1 MHVRAWIPQHER
13 KKAVDVATVV
23 DVVVKESTSR
33 KMTSVSEIFVRRPV
47 MTTLIMIGILV
58 FGIVAYRMLPVSDL
72 PNVDFPTIQVTAQL
86 PGAAPD
92 TMASAVATP
101 LEKQFSTI
109 PALDSMTSV
118 SGIGQTQI
126 TLQFTLER
134 NIDAAAL
141 DVQSSISA
149 ALKQLPPTMTTPP
162 TFRKVNP
169 ADAPIFF
176 LGMSSKTLPLS
187 KVDEYGE
194 SLLAQRLSM
203 IDGVAL
209 VNVYG
214 SAKYAVRIDLDPGA
228 MASRGLGIDQV
239 QAAVSAGNVDLPTG
253 VLYGSDRTYNVIVN
267 GQYDNAKPFGDLI
280 VSYQNGAP
288 VRLKDIGHVYDG
300 VQTDK
305 LAAWVNGQRGVLL
318 AIQKQPGVNTIAV
331 VQRIRAVLPG
341 FEKQLPAGVD
351 LKIFY
356 DRTES
361 IRASVDDVEFSLLL
375 ALGLVILVIFIFL
388 RNLSATIIPALAL
401 PMSIVGT
408 FAVMYP
414 FGYSLDNLS
423 LMALTL
429 CVGFVVDDAIVMLEN
444 ISRHMDMGKTPL
456 QATLDGAQEIGF
468 TIVSM
473 TLSLAAVFI
482 PLLFMGGIIGRL
494 LHEFAVTI
502 VSAVLVSGFVSL
514 SLTPMLCSRMLK
526 SHKGEKHGRMYQFFE
541 DVFDG
546 MQGFYKRTL
555 HASLDH
561 RRWVLAGFG
570 LILIVT
576 VALFVL
582 VPKGFLPSDD
592 TGQLFVFTEADQ
604 DVGFAEMARKQHE
617 AAAIIQQ
624 DKNIQGVMSFIGVS
638 GSSATINL
646 GRMIITLKP
655 RSERAVPD
663 DVIQELRPKLTG
675 IPGFKVYLQN
685 IPIIRIGGQL
695 TKTQYQYTLQDI
707 DTKELFAFVPKLVAS
722 ISKLQGFQ
730 DVTSDLLIAT
740 PEMDVKIDRDAASA
754 VGVTA
759 AQIEG
764 ALYTA
769 FGPQQVSTIYTSIDQ
784 YWVLMQVDPA
794 KQDDTGVLGQ
804 IYIHS
809 SGGQLVPLSAVAHF
823 DKSVG
828 PATISHFGQ
837 VPSVTLSFNLAPGVS
852 LSQAVER
859 IDAAVAKMNM
869 PETIT
874 GSFQGTA
881 QAFQSS
887 IAGMGILL
895 MLAIFVIY
903 LVLGILY
910 ESFIHPV
917 TILLG
922 LPTAA
927 FGALLTLM
935 IFHIDLNLYS
945 AVGLI
950 MLIGIVKKN
959 AIMMIDFAVGAE
971 RGGKSAE
978 EAIFEACLVRFRP
991 IMMTSFAALFG
1002 TLPIAIG
1009 FGAGGDSRRPLGL
1022 AVVGGLLTSQILTL
1036 YLTPAIYV
1044 YFDHFQE
1051 WLRHRRKRRATGRH
1065 NVAAAD

>member
-1 MHVRAWIPQHER
+1 MSI
-13 KKAVDVATVV
+13 
-23 DVVVKESTSR
+23 
-33 KMTSVSEIFVRRPV
+33 SEIFVLRPI
-47 MTTLIMIGILV
+47 MTTLVMIGILV
-58 FGIVAYRMLPVSDL
+58 FGIGAYRQLPVSDL
-72 PNVDFPTIQVTAQL
+72 PNVDFPTIQVSANL
-86 PGAAPD
+86 PGASPE

-101 LEKQFSTI
+101 LEKQFSSI
-109 PALDSMTSV
+109 PSLDSMTST

-126 TLQFTLER
+126 TLQFSLER

-141 DVQSSISA
+141 DVQSAISA

-169 ADAPIFF
+169 ADAPVYFI
-176 LGMSSKTLPLS
+176 GMSSKTLPLS

-228 MASRGLGIDQV
+228 MAARGLGIDQV
-239 QAAVSAGNVDLPTG
+239 AAAVASGNVNLPTG
-253 VLYGSDRTYNVIVN
+253 TLYGSDRTYNVMVN
-267 GQYDNAKPFGDLI
+267 GQFDTAKPFANLI
-280 VSYQNGAP
+280 VNYQNGAP
-288 VRLKDIGHVYDG
+288 VRLGDIGRIYDG
-300 VQTDK
+300 IQNDK
-305 LAAWVNGQRGVLL
+305 LAAWVNGTRGVLL

-331 VQRIRAVLPG
+331 VQRIKDVLPG
-341 FEKQLPAGVD
+341 FEKQLPGGID
-351 LKIFY
+351 LKVFY

-361 IRASVDDVEFSLLL
+361 IRASVDDVQFSLML
-375 ALGLVILVIFIFL
+375 ALFLVVLVIFIFL
-388 RNLSATIIPALAL
+388 RNLSATIIPSLAL

-408 FAVMYP
+408 FAIMYP

-444 ISRHMDMGKTPL
+444 IARHMEMGKDART
-456 QATLDGAQEIGF
+456 ATFDGAREIGF
-468 TIVSM
+468 TILSM

-482 PLLFMGGIIGRL
+482 PILFMGGIIGRL
-494 LHEFAVTI
+494 LHEFAVVI

-526 SHKGEKHGRMYQFFE
+526 AHGAGTNAAHGRLYQLFE

-546 MQGFYKRTL
+546 MQNLYKRTL
-555 HASLDH
+555 RVCLTH
-561 RRWVLAGFG
+561 RR
-570 LILIVT
+570 IVMIVFFAVFAAT
-576 VALFVL
+576 IYLMAV

-604 DVGFAEMARKQHE
+604 DVGFDEMARKHNE
-617 AAAIIQQ
+617 AARIIR
-624 DKNIQGVMSFIGVS
+624 DDPNVAGVMAFMGVS
-638 GSSATINL
+638 GSSATLNL
-646 GRMIITLKP
+646 GRMIVTLKP
-655 RSERAVPD
+655 RSERGSPD
-663 DVIQELRPKLTG
+663 EVIQELRPKLTG

-685 IPIIRIGGQL
+685 IPIIRLPGPL

-707 DTKELFAFVPKLVAS
+707 DTKELFEFVPKLVEA
-722 ISKLQGFQ
+722 IGKLPGFQ

-740 PEMDVKIDRDAASA
+740 PQVDVKIDRDAAAS

-759 AQIEG
+759 SQIEG

-784 YWVLMQVDPA
+784 YWVQMQVDPA
-794 KQDDTGVLGQ
+794 RQGDPNILGQ
-804 IYIHS
+804 LYIRGS
-809 SGGQLVPLSAVAHF
+809 SGNLVPLSAVARF
-823 DKSVG
+823 DRSVG
-828 PATISHFGQ
+828 AATISHLGQ

-859 IDAAVAKMNM
+859 IDAAVARLKV

-874 GSFQGTA
+874 GTYQGAA
-881 QAFQSS
+881 QVFQSS
-887 IAGMGILL
+887 VAGIGMLL
-895 MLAIFVIY
+895 VLAIFVIY

-910 ESFIHPV
+910 ESFIHPL
-917 TILLG
+917 TILSG

-927 FGALLTLM
+927 FGALLTLLL
-935 IFHIDLNLYS
+935 FRIDLNLYS

-959 AIMMIDFAVGAE
+959 AIMMIDFALEKE
-971 RGGKSAE
+971 RGGEKPE
-978 EAIFEACLVRFRP
+978 EAIFDACIVRFRP
-991 IMMTSFAALFG
+991 IMMTTFAALFG
-1002 TLPIAIG
+1002 TLPIALG
-1009 FGAGGDSRRPLGL
+1009 VGAGAESRRPLGL
-1022 AVVGGLLTSQILTL
+1022 AVVGGLLTSQVLTL
-1036 YLTPAIYV
+1036 YLTPVVYV
-1044 YFDHFQE
+1044 YFDRLQR
-1051 WLRHRRKRRATGRH
+1051 WLQGRGKKKADARQATALRDRP
-1065 NVAAAD
+1065 A

>member
-1 MHVRAWIPQHER
+1 
-13 KKAVDVATVV
+13 
-23 DVVVKESTSR
+23 
-33 KMTSVSEIFVRRPV
+33 VSISELFVRRPV
-47 MTTLIMIGILV
+47 MTILVMLGILV
-58 FGIVAYRMLPVSDL
+58 FGIVSYRQLPVSDL

-86 PGAAPD
+86 PGASPE

-101 LEKQFSTI
+101 LEKQFSSI

-118 SGIGQTQI
+118 SGNGQSQI
-126 TLQFTLER
+126 TLQFTLDR
-134 NIDAAAL
+134 SIDAAAL
-141 DVQSSISA
+141 DVQSAISA
-149 ALKQLPPTMTTPP
+149 ALKQLPPTLTTPP

-176 LGMSSKTLPLS
+176 IGMSSRSLPLS
-187 KVDEYGE
+187 TVDKYAE
-194 SLLAQRLSM
+194 SLLAQQLSM

-239 QAAVSAGNVDLPTG
+239 QAAVSNGNVDLPSGT
-253 VLYGSDRTYNVIVN
+253 LYGSKRTYNVMVN
-267 GQYDNAKPFGDLI
+267 GQYENAKSFADLI

-288 VRLKDIGHVYDG
+288 VRLKDIGRVYDG
-300 VQTDK
+300 VQNDK
-305 LAAWVNGQRGVLL
+305 LAAWVDGQRGVLL
-318 AIQKQPGVNTIAV
+318 AIQKQPGVNTVAV
-331 VQRIRAVLPG
+331 VQRIRALLPG
-341 FEKQLPAGVD
+341 FERQVPAGVD
-351 LKIFY
+351 MKIFY

-361 IRASVDDVEFSLLL
+361 IRASVDDVQFSLML
-375 ALGLVILVIFIFL
+375 ALVLVILVIFIFL
-388 RNLSATIIPALAL
+388 RNLPATVIPSLAL

-444 ISRHMDMGKTPL
+444 ISRHIEMGKTPL
-456 QATLDGAQEIGF
+456 QATLDGAREIGF

-514 SLTPMLCSRMLK
+514 SLTPMLCSRMLH
-526 SHKGEKHGRMYQFFE
+526 SHRGETHGRLFQFFE
-541 DVFDG
+541 RVFDG
-546 MQGFYKRTL
+546 MQDFYRRTL
-555 HASLDH
+555 QKGLEH
-561 RRWVLAGFG
+561 RRLVMLGFG
-570 LILIVT
+570 AILLAT
-576 VALFVL
+576 VVLFID

-604 DVGFAEMARKQHE
+604 DIGFDEMGIKQSE
-617 AAAIIQQ
+617 AAKIVRADPNVQS
-624 DKNIQGVMSFIGVS
+624 VMAFIGVS
-638 GSSATINL
+638 GSSSTINL
-646 GRMIITLKP
+646 GRMIVTLKP
-655 RSERAVPD
+655 RSQRASPD
-663 DVIQELRPKLTG
+663 DIIQEMRPKLTG
-675 IPGFKVYLQN
+675 IPGLKVYLQN
-685 IPIIRIGGQL
+685 IPIIRIGGTL

-707 DTKELFAFVPKLVAS
+707 DTRELFAFVPKLVAV
-722 ISKLQGFQ
+722 ISKLPGFQ

-759 AQIEG
+759 SQIES

-769 FGPQQVSTIYTSIDQ
+769 FGPEQVSTIYTSIDQ

-794 KQDDTGVLGQ
+794 KQNDTDVLGQ
-804 IYIHS
+804 IYIH
-809 SGGQLVPLSAVAHF
+809 GNGNQLVPLSAVAHF
-823 DKSVG
+823 TKSVG
-828 PATISHFGQ
+828 PATISHLGQ
-837 VPSVTLSFNLAPGVS
+837 IPAVTLSFNLAPGVS
-852 LSQAVER
+852 LGQAVER
-859 IDAAVAKMNM
+859 INGAVAKIKM
-869 PETIT
+869 PDTIV

-881 QAFQSS
+881 QAFQAS
-887 IAGMGILL
+887 IAGMGMLL
-895 MLAIFVIY
+895 VLAIFVIY

-910 ESFIHPV
+910 ESFIHPL
-917 TILLG
+917 TILSG

-959 AIMMIDFAVGAE
+959 AIMMIDFAVEAE
-971 RGGKSAE
+971 RHGKTAE

-1009 FGAGGDSRRPLGL
+1009 IGAGAEARRPLGM
-1022 AVVGGLLTSQILTL
+1022 AVVGGLLTSQVLTL
-1036 YLTPAIYV
+1036 YLTPVIYL
-1044 YFDHFQE
+1044 YFDHAQTWMRE
-1051 WLRHRRKRRATGRH
+1051 RRERRQAQHKVLTSG
-1065 NVAAAD
+1065 

>member
-1 MHVRAWIPQHER
+1 MN
-13 KKAVDVATVV
+13 
-23 DVVVKESTSR
+23 
-33 KMTSVSEIFVRRPV
+33 SVSEIFVRRPV
-47 MTTLIMIGILV
+47 MTTLVMIGILV
-58 FGIVAYRMLPVSDL
+58 FGIAAYRLLPVSDL

-86 PGAAPD
+86 PGASPE

-109 PALDSMTSV
+109 PALDSMTSQ
-118 SGIGQTQI
+118 SGIGQSQI

-141 DVQSSISA
+141 DVQSAISA

-169 ADAPIFF
+169 ADAPVFF
-176 LGMSSKTLPLS
+176 IGMSSKTLPLS

-228 MASRGLGIDQV
+228 MAARGLGIDQV
-239 QAAVSAGNVDLPTG
+239 ATAVGNGNVDLPTG
-253 VLYGSDRTYNVIVN
+253 TLYGSNRTYNVMVN
-267 GQYDNAKPFGDLI
+267 GQFEAAKPFESLI

-288 VRLKDIGHVYDG
+288 VRLSDIGHVYDG
-300 VQTDK
+300 VQNDK
-305 LAAWVNGQRGVLL
+305 LAGWVNGTRGVLL

-331 VQRIRAVLPG
+331 VQRIRAVLPD
-341 FEKQLPAGVD
+341 FQKQLPAGIE
-351 LKIFY
+351 LKVFY
-356 DRTES
+356 DRTVS
-361 IRASVDDVEFSLLL
+361 IRASVNDVQFSLFL
-375 ALGLVILVIFIFL
+375 ALILVVLVIFLFL
-388 RNLSATIIPALAL
+388 RNLPATIIPSLAL
-401 PMSIVGT
+401 PMSIIGT
-408 FAVMYP
+408 FAIMYP

-444 ISRHMDMGKTPL
+444 ISRHMEMGKPAL
-456 QATLDGAQEIGF
+456 QATFDGAREIGF

-526 SHKGEKHGRMYQFFE
+526 SHQGETHGRTYQFFE
-541 DVFDG
+541 HVFDG
-546 MQGFYKRTL
+546 MQNFYRRTL
-555 HASLDH
+555 QLCLSH
-561 RRWVLAGFG
+561 RRIVLAAFG
-570 LILIVT
+570 LILIAT
-576 VALFVL
+576 VVLFVV

-592 TGQLFVFTEADQ
+592 TGQLFVFDEADQ
-604 DVGFAEMARKQHE
+604 DVGFDEMARKHSE
-617 AAAIIQQ
+617 AAKIIRE
-624 DKNIQGVMSFIGVS
+624 DPSVAGVMAFMGVS
-638 GSSATINL
+638 GSSATLNL
-646 GRMIITLKP
+646 GRMIVALKP
-655 RSERAVPD
+655 RGERGSPD
-663 DVIQELRPKLTG
+663 QVIQELRPKLNG

-685 IPIIRIGGQL
+685 VPIIRIGAHL
-695 TKTQYQYTLQDI
+695 TKTEFQYALQDT
-707 DTKELFAFVPKLVAS
+707 DTKELFAFVPKLVDAVA
-722 ISKLQGFQ
+722 KLEGFQ
-730 DVTSDLLIAT
+730 DVTSDLLIAQ

-759 AQIEG
+759 AQVEG

-784 YWVLMQVDPA
+784 YWVLMQVDP
-794 KQDDTGVLGQ
+794 KRQGDPNVLNQ

-809 SGGQLVPLSAVAHF
+809 NNGQQVPLSAVAHF

-828 PATISHFGQ
+828 PATISHLGQ
-837 VPSVTLSFNLAPGVS
+837 VPAVTLSFNLAPGVS

-859 IDAAVAKMNM
+859 IDAAVAKLKM
-869 PETIT
+869 PDTIT
-874 GSFQGTA
+874 GQFQGTA
-881 QAFQSS
+881 QAYQSS

-895 MLAIFVIY
+895 ALAIFVIY

-910 ESFIHPV
+910 ESFIHPL
-917 TILLG
+917 TILSG

-927 FGALLTLM
+927 FGALLTLLL
-935 IFHIDLNLYS
+935 FHIDLNLYS

-959 AIMMIDFAVGAE
+959 AIMMIDFAVEAE
-971 RGGKSAE
+971 RSGKSAE

-1002 TLPIAIG
+1002 TLPIALG
-1009 FGAGGDSRRPLGL
+1009 LGSGAESRRPLGL
-1022 AVVGGLLTSQILTL
+1022 AVVGGLLTSQVLTL
-1036 YLTPAIYV
+1036 YLTPVIYL
-1044 YFDHFQE
+1044 YFERLQE
-1051 WLRHRRKRRATGRH
+1051 KLRTRRQHKATARASGP
-1065 NVAAAD
+1065 AAASRV

>member
-1 MHVRAWIPQHER
+1 
-13 KKAVDVATVV
+13 
-23 DVVVKESTSR
+23 
-33 KMTSVSEIFVRRPV
+33 MTSVSEIFVRRPV
-47 MTTLIMIGILV
+47 MTTLVMVGILV
-58 FGIVAYRMLPVSDL
+58 FGIAAYKLLPVSDL
-72 PNVDFPTIQVTAQL
+72 PNVDFPTIQVTATL
-86 PGAAPD
+86 PGASPE

-118 SGIGQTQI
+118 SGIGQSQI

-169 ADAPIFF
+169 ADAPIYFI
-176 LGMSSKTLPLS
+176 GMSSNTLPLS

-214 SAKYAVRIDLDPGA
+214 SQKYAVRIDLDPGA
-228 MASRGLGIDQV
+228 MAARGLGIDQV
-239 QAAVSAGNVDLPTG
+239 QTAVGNGNVDLPTG
-253 VLYGSDRTYNVIVN
+253 VLYGSNRTYNVMVD
-267 GQYDNAKPFGDLI
+267 GQFEAAKPFENLI

-288 VRLKDIGHVYDG
+288 VRLSDIGHVYDG

-305 LAAWVNGQRGVLL
+305 LAAWVNGQRGLLL

-331 VQRIRAVLPG
+331 VERIRAVLPA
-341 FEKQLPAGVD
+341 FQKQLPAGVD
-351 LKIFY
+351 LKVFY

-361 IRASVDDVEFSLLL
+361 IRASVDDVQFSLIL
-375 ALGLVILVIFIFL
+375 ALVLVVLVIFIFL
-388 RNLSATIIPALAL
+388 RNLSATIIPSLAL

-408 FAVMYP
+408 FAIMYP

-444 ISRHMDMGKTPL
+444 ISRHMEMGKTAMR
-456 QATLDGAQEIGF
+456 ATFDGAKEIGF

-482 PLLFMGGIIGRL
+482 PIMFMGGIIGRL

-502 VSAVLVSGFVSL
+502 VAAVLVSGFVSL

-526 SHKGEKHGRMYQFFE
+526 PLHGNKHGRMYQFFE
-541 DVFDG
+541 DFFDG
-546 MQGFYKRTL
+546 MQNFYKKTL
-555 HASLDH
+555 HSCLEH
-561 RRWVLAGFG
+561 RRIVLIAFV
-570 LILIVT
+570 LILVVT
-576 VALFVL
+576 AALFVL

-604 DVGFAEMARKQHE
+604 DIGFDEMAKKHMQ
-617 AAAIIQQ
+617 AAEIIRSDPAIA
-624 DKNIQGVMSFIGVS
+624 GVMAFMGVS
-638 GSSATINL
+638 GSSPTLNL
-646 GRMIITLKP
+646 GRMIVTLKP
-655 RSERAVPD
+655 RSERGSPD
-663 DVIQELRPKLTG
+663 EIIQELRPKLTG

-707 DTKELFAFVPKLVAS
+707 DTKELFNFVPKLVDSVA
-722 ISKLQGFQ
+722 KLPGFQ

-784 YWVLMQVDPA
+784 YWVLMQVDPN
-794 KQDDTGVLGQ
+794 KQNDPAVLGQ

-809 SGGQLVPLSAVAHF
+809 SGGQLVPLSAVSHF

-828 PATISHFGQ
+828 PATISHLGQ

-859 IDAAVAKMNM
+859 INGAVAQIKM
-869 PETIT
+869 PDTIT

-887 IAGMGILL
+887 VSGMGMLL
-895 MLAIFVIY
+895 VLAIFVIY

-959 AIMMIDFAVGAE
+959 AIMMIDFALEAE
-971 RGGKSAE
+971 RGGKNAE
-978 EAIFEACLVRFRP
+978 ESIFEASIVRFRP

-1002 TLPIAIG
+1002 TLPIALG
-1009 FGAGGDSRRPLGL
+1009 VGAGAESRRPLGL

-1036 YLTPAIYV
+1036 YLTPVIYI
-1044 YFDHFQE
+1044 YFDHAQDRVRA
-1051 WLRHRRKRRATGRH
+1051 WRKKRKPEISHEEAHAPT
-1065 NVAAAD
+1065 

>member
-1 MHVRAWIPQHER
+1 
-13 KKAVDVATVV
+13 
-23 DVVVKESTSR
+23 
-33 KMTSVSEIFVRRPV
+33 MTSVSEIFVRRPV
-47 MTTLIMIGILV
+47 MTTLVMVGIVV
-58 FGIVAYRMLPVSDL
+58 FGVAAYRLLPVSDL

-86 PGAAPD
+86 PGASPE

-109 PALDSMTSV
+109 PALDSMTSI
-118 SGIGQTQI
+118 SGIGQSQI

-176 LGMSSKTLPLS
+176 VGMSSKTLPLS

-228 MASRGLGIDQV
+228 MAARGLGIDQV
-239 QAAVSAGNVDLPTG
+239 QTAVSSGNVDLPTG
-253 VLYGSDRTYNVIVN
+253 TLYGSNRTYNVMVN
-267 GQYDNAKPFGDLI
+267 GQFEAAKPFESLI

-288 VRLKDIGHVYDG
+288 VRLSDIGHIYDG
-300 VQTDK
+300 VQNDK
-305 LAAWVNGQRGVLL
+305 LAAWVNGTRGVLL

-351 LKIFY
+351 LKVFY

-361 IRASVDDVEFSLLL
+361 IRASVNDVQFSLFL
-375 ALGLVILVIFIFL
+375 ALVLVVLVIFLFL
-388 RNLSATIIPALAL
+388 RNVSATVIPSLAL

-408 FAVMYP
+408 FAIMYP

-444 ISRHMDMGKTPL
+444 ISRHMEMGKTPM
-456 QATLDGAQEIGF
+456 QATFDGAREIGF

-482 PLLFMGGIIGRL
+482 PLLFMSGIIGRL

-526 SHKGEKHGRMYQFFE
+526 PHQGEKHGRMYQFFE

-546 MQGFYKRTL
+546 MQNFYRRTL
-555 HASLDH
+555 HASIAH
-561 RRWVLAGFG
+561 RRLVLIAFG
-570 LILIVT
+570 LILVAT
-576 VALFVL
+576 VVLFVV

-592 TGQLFVFTEADQ
+592 TGQLFVFDEADQ
-604 DVGFAEMARKQHE
+604 DVGFDEMARKHNQ
-617 AAAIIQQ
+617 AAKIIR
-624 DKNIQGVMSFIGVS
+624 DDPNVAGVMAFMGVS
-638 GSSATINL
+638 GSSATLNV
-646 GRMIITLKP
+646 GRMIVTLKP
-655 RSERAVPD
+655 RSERASPD
-663 DVIQELRPKLTG
+663 EVIQQLRPKLTG

-707 DTKELFAFVPKLVAS
+707 DTKELFAFVPKLVDVVA
-722 ISKLQGFQ
+722 KLPGFQ
-730 DVTSDLLIAT
+730 DVTSDLLIAS

-759 AQIEG
+759 AQVEG

-784 YWVLMQVDPA
+784 YWVLMQVDP
-794 KQDDTGVLGQ
+794 KRQNDPNVLGQ

-809 SGGQLVPLSAVAHF
+809 TNGQQVPLSAVARF

-828 PATISHFGQ
+828 PATISHLGQ
-837 VPSVTLSFNLAPGVS
+837 VPSVTVSFNLAPGIS

-859 IDAAVAKMNM
+859 IDAAVAKMRM
-869 PETIT
+869 PDTIS

-887 IAGMGILL
+887 IAGMGMLL
-895 MLAIFVIY
+895 ALAIFVIY

-910 ESFIHPV
+910 ESFIHPL
-917 TILLG
+917 TILSG

-935 IFHIDLNLYS
+935 LFHIDLNLYS

-959 AIMMIDFAVGAE
+959 AIMMIDFAVEAE
-971 RGGKSAE
+971 RNGKSAE

-1002 TLPIAIG
+1002 TLPIALG
-1009 FGAGGDSRRPLGL
+1009 LGSGAESRRPLGL
-1022 AVVGGLLTSQILTL
+1022 AVVGGLLTSQVLTL
-1036 YLTPAIYV
+1036 YLTPVIYL
-1044 YFDHFQE
+1044 YFDRLQE
-1051 WLRHRRKRRATGRH
+1051 RLRARRGRKP
-1065 NVAAAD
+1065 VAAEAGPAAHGRA

>member
-1 MHVRAWIPQHER
+1 VQ
-13 KKAVDVATVV
+13 
-23 DVVVKESTSR
+23 
-33 KMTSVSEIFVRRPV
+33 RPV
-47 MTTLIMIGILV
+47 MTTLLMIGILV
-58 FGIVAYRMLPVSDL
+58 FGIVGYRLLPVSDL
-72 PNVDFPTIQVTAQL
+72 PNVDFPTIQVSAQL
-86 PGAAPD
+86 PGASPE
-92 TMASAVATP
+92 TMSSAVATP

-141 DVQSSISA
+141 DVQSAISA

-169 ADAPIFF
+169 ADAPIYFI
-176 LGMSSKTLPLS
+176 GMESDTLPLS

-194 SLLAQRLSM
+194 SLLAQQLSM

-228 MASRGLGIDQV
+228 MAARGLGIDTV
-239 QAAVSAGNVDLPTG
+239 AAAVSSGNVNLPTG
-253 VLYGSDRTYNVIVN
+253 TLYGSDRTYNVMVD
-267 GQYDNAKPFGDLI
+267 GQFEAAKPFADLI

-288 VRLKDIGHVYDG
+288 VRLRDIGNVYEG
-300 VQTDK
+300 IQNDK
-305 LAAWVNGQRGVLL
+305 LAAWVNGKRGVLL

-331 VQRIRAVLPG
+331 VERIKKVLPG
-341 FEKQLPAGVD
+341 FQKQLPAGVA
-351 LKIFY
+351 LKVFY

-361 IRASVDDVEFSLLL
+361 IRASVDDVEFSLML
-375 ALGLVILVIFIFL
+375 ALGLVVLVIFVFL
-388 RNLSATIIPALAL
+388 RNLSATIIPSLAL

-408 FAVMYP
+408 FAIMYP

-444 ISRHMDMGKTPL
+444 IARHMEMGKPAL
-456 QATLDGAQEIGF
+456 QATFDGAREIGF
-468 TIVSM
+468 TILSM

-482 PLLFMGGIIGRL
+482 PIMFMSGIIGRL

-502 VSAVLVSGFVSL
+502 VAAVLVSGFVSL

-526 SHKGEKHGRMYQFFE
+526 PHAGEKHGRMYQAFE
-541 DVFDG
+541 NFFDG
-546 MQGFYKRTL
+546 MQNFYKRTL
-555 HASLDH
+555 HVSLKH
-561 RRWVLAGFG
+561 RFIVILGFVAVIVATVVLFM
-570 LILIVT
+570 
-576 VALFVL
+576 L

-604 DVGFAEMARKQHE
+604 DVGFDEMARKHNE
-617 AAAIIQQ
+617 AAKIIH
-624 DKNIQGVMSFIGVS
+624 DDPAVAGVMAFIGVS
-638 GSSATINL
+638 GSSASLNL
-646 GRMIITLKP
+646 GRMIVTLKP
-655 RSERAVPD
+655 RSERGSPD
-663 DVIQELRPKLTG
+663 EVIQELRPKLQG

-707 DTKELFAFVPKLVAS
+707 DTKELFAFVPKLVES
-722 ISKLQGFQ
+722 VSKLEGFQ

-740 PEMDVKIDRDAASA
+740 PEMDVKIDRDAAAS

-759 AQIEG
+759 NQIES

-784 YWVLMQVDPA
+784 YWVLMQVDPKRQNDPA
-794 KQDDTGVLGQ
+794 VLGQ
-804 IYIHS
+804 LYVHS
-809 SGGQLVPLSAVAHF
+809 SNGQLVPLSAVAHF
-823 DKSVG
+823 ERSVG
-828 PATISHFGQ
+828 ASTISHLGQ

-859 IDAAVAKMNM
+859 LDGAVAQIKM
-869 PETIT
+869 PDTIT

-887 IAGMGILL
+887 ISSMGSLL
-895 MLAIFVIY
+895 LFAVFVIY

-910 ESFIHPV
+910 ESFIHPL
-917 TILLG
+917 TILFGVL
-922 LPTAA
+922 TAA
-927 FGALLTLM
+927 FGALLTLL

-959 AIMMIDFAVGAE
+959 AIMMIDFALEKQREGE
-971 RGGKSAE
+971 SAAD
-978 EAIFEACLVRFRP
+978 AIFDACIVRFRP

-1002 TLPIAIG
+1002 TLPIALG
-1009 FGAGGDSRRPLGL
+1009 FGAGAESRRPLGV

-1036 YLTPAIYV
+1036 YLTPVLYL
-1044 YFDHFQE
+1044 YFERLQE
-1051 WLRHRRKRRATGRH
+1051 WLRHRRHSKARVKIGGDGRT
-1065 NVAAAD
+1065 VTQ

>member
-1 MHVRAWIPQHER
+1 
-13 KKAVDVATVV
+13 
-23 DVVVKESTSR
+23 
-33 KMTSVSEIFVRRPV
+33 MTSISEIFVRRPV
-47 MTTLIMIGILV
+47 MTTLVMVGILV
-58 FGIVAYRMLPVSDL
+58 FGIVAYRMLPVADL
-72 PNVDFPTIQVTAQL
+72 PNVDFPTIQVSAQL
-86 PGAAPD
+86 PGASPE

-101 LEKQFSTI
+101 LEKQFSSI
-109 PALDSMTSV
+109 PGLDSMTSQ
-118 SGIGQTQI
+118 SGIGQSQI
-126 TLQFTLER
+126 TLQFTLDR

-141 DVQSSISA
+141 DVQSAISA

-169 ADAPIFF
+169 ADAPIYFI
-176 LGMSSKTLPLS
+176 GMSSKTLPLT

-194 SLLAQRLSM
+194 SLLAQQLSM
-203 IDGVAL
+203 ISGVAL

-214 SAKYAVRIDLDPGA
+214 SQKYAVRIDLDPSA
-228 MASRGLGIDQV
+228 MAARGLGIDQV
-239 QAAVSAGNVDLPTG
+239 QAAVSNGNVNLPTG
-253 VLYGSDRTYNVIVN
+253 VLYGSDRTYNVMVD
-267 GQYDNAKPFGDLI
+267 GQFETAKPFANLI

-288 VRLKDIGHVYDG
+288 VRLSDIGKIYDG
-300 VQTDK
+300 TQTDK
-305 LAAWVNGQRGVLL
+305 LAAWVNGTRGVLL

-331 VQRIRAVLPG
+331 VERIRAVLPG
-341 FEKQLPAGVD
+341 FQKQLPAGVD
-351 LKIFY
+351 LKVFY

-361 IRASVDDVEFSLLL
+361 IRASVDDVQFSLML
-375 ALGLVILVIFIFL
+375 ALGLVVLVIFIFL
-388 RNLSATIIPALAL
+388 RNISATIIPSLAL

-408 FAVMYP
+408 FAIMYP

-444 ISRHMDMGKTPL
+444 ISRHMEMGKTAM
-456 QATLDGAQEIGF
+456 QATFDGAREIGF
-468 TIVSM
+468 TILSM

-482 PLLFMGGIIGRL
+482 PIMFMGGIIGRL

-502 VSAVLVSGFVSL
+502 VAAVLVSGFVSL

-526 SHKGEKHGRMYQFFE
+526 PHNNEKHGRMYQFFE

-546 MQGFYKRTL
+546 MQNFYRKTL
-555 HASLDH
+555 HGCLAH
-561 RRWVLAGFG
+561 RRIVMIAFA
-570 LILIVT
+570 LILVVT
-576 VALFVL
+576 AVLFVI

-604 DVGFAEMARKQHE
+604 DVGFDEMARKHSE
-617 AAAIIQQ
+617 AAKIIR
-624 DKNIQGVMSFIGVS
+624 DDPGVAGVMAFMGVS
-638 GSSATINL
+638 GSSATLNL
-646 GRMIITLKP
+646 GRMIVTLKP
-655 RSERAVPD
+655 RSERGSPEEI
-663 DVIQELRPKLTG
+663 IQELRPKLTN

-695 TKTQYQYTLQDI
+695 TKTQYQYTMQDI
-707 DTKELFAFVPKLVAS
+707 DTKELFAFVPKLVES
-722 ISKLQGFQ
+722 VSKLQGFQ

-740 PEMDVKIDRDAASA
+740 PEMDVKIDRDAASS

-784 YWVLMQVDPA
+784 YWVLMQVDP
-794 KQDDTGVLGQ
+794 KQQNDPNVLGK
-804 IYIHS
+804 IYIRGNS
-809 SGGQLVPLSAVAHF
+809 GQLVPLSAVARF

-828 PATISHFGQ
+828 PATVSHLGQ

-859 IDAAVAKMNM
+859 IEGAVAAIKM
-869 PETIT
+869 PDTIT

-887 IAGMGILL
+887 ISGMGILL
-895 MLAIFVIY
+895 ILAIFVIY

-910 ESFIHPV
+910 ESFIHPI

-927 FGALLTLM
+927 FGALLTLL

-959 AIMMIDFAVGAE
+959 AIMMIDFALEAE

-978 EAIFEACLVRFRP
+978 EAIFEASIVRFRP

-1002 TLPIAIG
+1002 TLPIALG
-1009 FGAGGDSRRPLGL
+1009 FGAGAESRRPLGL
-1022 AVVGGLLTSQILTL
+1022 AVVGGLLTSQVLTL
-1036 YLTPAIYV
+1036 YLTPVIYV
-1044 YFDHFQE
+1044 YFDHAQDWFKN
-1051 WLRHRRKRRATGRH
+1051 RRKRRDEASQGNRIQAH
-1065 NVAAAD
+1065 S

>member
-1 MHVRAWIPQHER
+1 
-13 KKAVDVATVV
+13 
-23 DVVVKESTSR
+23 
-33 KMTSVSEIFVRRPV
+33 MTSVSEIFVRRPV
-47 MTTLIMIGILV
+47 MTTLVMVGILV
-58 FGIVAYRMLPVSDL
+58 FGIAAYRLLPVSDL
-72 PNVDFPTIQVTAQL
+72 PNVDFPTIQVSAQL
-86 PGAAPD
+86 PGASPE

-109 PALDSMTSV
+109 PALDSMTSQ

-141 DVQSSISA
+141 DVQSAISA

-176 LGMSSKTLPLS
+176 IGMSSKTLPLS

-228 MASRGLGIDQV
+228 MAARGLGIDQV
-239 QAAVSAGNVDLPTG
+239 ATAVGNGNVDLPTG
-253 VLYGSDRTYNVIVN
+253 TLYGSERTYNVMVN
-267 GQYDNAKPFGDLI
+267 GQFEAAKPFESLI

-288 VRLKDIGHVYDG
+288 VRLGDIGHVYDG
-300 VQTDK
+300 VQNDK
-305 LAAWVNGQRGVLL
+305 LAAWVNGTRGVLL

-331 VQRIRAVLPG
+331 VKRIRAVLPG

-351 LKIFY
+351 LTVFY

-361 IRASVDDVEFSLLL
+361 IRASVNDVQFSLFL
-375 ALGLVILVIFIFL
+375 ALILVVLVIFLFL
-388 RNLSATIIPALAL
+388 RNLSATIIPSLAL

-408 FAVMYP
+408 FAIMYP

-444 ISRHMDMGKTPL
+444 ISRHMEMGKSAL
-456 QATLDGAQEIGF
+456 DATFDGAREIGF

-526 SHKGEKHGRMYQFFE
+526 PHHGESHGRLYQFFE

-546 MQGFYKRTL
+546 MQNFYRRTL
-555 HASLDH
+555 QASLAH
-561 RRWVLAGFG
+561 RRIVLLAFG
-570 LILIVT
+570 VILIAT
-576 VALFVL
+576 VVLFVV

-592 TGQLFVFTEADQ
+592 TGQLFVFDEADQ
-604 DVGFAEMARKQHE
+604 DVGFDEMARKHNE
-617 AAAIIQQ
+617 AARIVREDPNVA
-624 DKNIQGVMSFIGVS
+624 GVMAFMGVS
-638 GSSATINL
+638 GSSATLNV
-646 GRMIITLKP
+646 GRMIVTLKP
-655 RSERAVPD
+655 RSERGSPD
-663 DVIQELRPKLTG
+663 EVIQELRPKLTG

-707 DTKELFAFVPKLVAS
+707 DTKELFAFVPKLVDV
-722 ISKLQGFQ
+722 IGKLPGFQ
-730 DVTSDLLIAT
+730 DVTSDLLIAQ

-759 AQIEG
+759 GQVEG

-784 YWVLMQVDPA
+784 YWVLMQVDPK
-794 KQDDTGVLGQ
+794 KQNDPNVLSQ

-809 SGGQLVPLSAVAHF
+809 ANGQQVPLSAVARF

-828 PATISHFGQ
+828 PATISHLGQ
-837 VPSVTLSFNLAPGVS
+837 VPSVTVSFNLAPGVS

-859 IDAAVAKMNM
+859 IDGAVAKIRM
-869 PETIT
+869 PDTIT

-887 IAGMGILL
+887 VAGMGILL
-895 MLAIFVIY
+895 ALAIFVIY

-910 ESFIHPV
+910 ESFIHPL
-917 TILLG
+917 TILSG

-935 IFHIDLNLYS
+935 LFRIDLNLYS

-959 AIMMIDFAVGAE
+959 AIMMIDFAVEAE
-971 RGGKSAE
+971 RSGKSAE

-1002 TLPIAIG
+1002 TLPIALG
-1009 FGAGGDSRRPLGL
+1009 LGAGAESRRPLGL
-1022 AVVGGLLTSQILTL
+1022 AVVGGLLTSQVLTL
-1036 YLTPAIYV
+1036 YLTPVIYL
-1044 YFDHFQE
+1044 YFEGLQE
-1051 WLRHRRKRRATGRH
+1051 RMRRRRGAGVAQSSVASAHDPAHGR
-1065 NVAAAD
+1065 A

>member
-1 MHVRAWIPQHER
+1 
-13 KKAVDVATVV
+13 
-23 DVVVKESTSR
+23 
-33 KMTSVSEIFVRRPV
+33 MTSVSKIFVKRPV
-47 MTTLIMIGILV
+47 MTTLVMIGILV
-58 FGIVAYRMLPVSDL
+58 FGIVAYRLLPVSDL

-86 PGAAPD
+86 PGASPE
-92 TMASAVATP
+92 TMGSAVATP

-141 DVQSSISA
+141 DVQAAISA

-162 TFRKVNP
+162 TFRKANP
-169 ADAPIFF
+169 ADAPIYFI
-176 LGMSSKTLPLS
+176 GMSSKTLPLS

-203 IDGVAL
+203 VDGVAL

-228 MASRGLGIDQV
+228 MAARGLGIDQV
-239 QAAVSAGNVDLPTG
+239 QSAVAAGNVDLPTG
-253 VLYGSDRTYNVIVN
+253 TLYGGNRTYNVMVN
-267 GQYDNAKPFGDLI
+267 GQFEAAQPFQNLI
-280 VSYQNGAP
+280 VSYHNGAP
-288 VRLKDIGHVYDG
+288 VRLGDIGRIYDG
-300 VQTDK
+300 VQNDK
-305 LAAWVNGQRGVLL
+305 LAAWVNGTRGVLL

-331 VQRIRAVLPG
+331 VERIRKVLPE
-341 FEKQLPAGVD
+341 FEQQLPAGVD
-351 LKIFY
+351 LKVFY

-361 IRASVDDVEFSLLL
+361 IRASVDEVQFSLLL
-375 ALGLVILVIFIFL
+375 ALLLVVLVIFLFL
-388 RNLSATIIPALAL
+388 RNLSATIIPSLAL

-456 QATLDGAQEIGF
+456 QATFDGAKEIGF

-482 PLLFMGGIIGRL
+482 PILFMGGIIGRL

-526 SHKGEKHGRMYQFFE
+526 SHHGERHGRLYQFFE
-541 DVFDG
+541 HVFDG
-546 MQGFYKRTL
+546 MQHFYRRTL
-555 HASLDH
+555 QFTLTH
-561 RRWVLAGFG
+561 RRLVMIAFA
-570 LILIVT
+570 LILVAT
-576 VALFVL
+576 AALFVT

-592 TGQLFVFTEADQ
+592 TGQLFVFDEADQ
-604 DVGFAEMARKQHE
+604 DVGFDEMARKHQQ
-617 AAAIIQQ
+617 AADIIRK
-624 DKNIQGVMSFIGVS
+624 DKNIAGVMAFMGVS
-638 GSSATINL
+638 GSSATLNL
-646 GRMIITLKP
+646 GRMIVTLKP
-655 RSERAVPD
+655 RSERGTPD
-663 DVIQELRPKLTG
+663 EVIQELRPKLTG

-685 IPIIRIGGQL
+685 IPIIRIGGHL
-695 TKTQYQYTLQDI
+695 TKTEYQYTLQDI
-707 DTKELFAFVPKLVAS
+707 DTKELFAFVPKLVDAVS
-722 ISKLQGFQ
+722 RLEGFQ
-730 DVTSDLLIAT
+730 DVTSDLLVAS

-784 YWVLMQVDPA
+784 YWVLMQVDPK
-794 KQDDTGVLGQ
+794 KQDDPAVLGQ

-809 SGGQLVPLSAVAHF
+809 NNGQLVPLSAVARF
-823 DKSVG
+823 QKSVG
-828 PATISHFGQ
+828 PATISHLGQ
-837 VPSVTLSFNLAPGVS
+837 VPAVTLSFNLAPGVS

-859 IDAAVAKMNM
+859 IDKAVAQIHM
-869 PETIT
+869 PATIT

-895 MLAIFVIY
+895 LLAIFVIY

-927 FGALLTLM
+927 FGALLTLLL
-935 IFHIDLNLYS
+935 FHIDLNLYS

-959 AIMMIDFAVGAE
+959 AIMMIDFAVEAE
-971 RGGKSAE
+971 RGGKNAQ
-978 EAIFEACLVRFRP
+978 EAIFEASLVRFRP

-1009 FGAGGDSRRPLGL
+1009 FGAGGESRQPLGL
-1022 AVVGGLLTSQILTL
+1022 AVVGGLLTSQVLTL
-1036 YLTPAIYV
+1036 YLTPVLYV
-1044 YFDHFQE
+1044 YFDHAQDRARR
-1051 WLRHRRKRRATGRH
+1051 WRARRKEAKQARSHGGAL
-1065 NVAAAD
+1065 AAPHARPLSKAD

>member
-1 MHVRAWIPQHER
+1 
-13 KKAVDVATVV
+13 
-23 DVVVKESTSR
+23 
-33 KMTSVSEIFVRRPV
+33 MTSVSEIFVRRPV
-47 MTTLIMIGILV
+47 MTTLVMVGILV

-72 PNVDFPTIQVTAQL
+72 PNVDFPTIQVTALL

-101 LEKQFSTI
+101 LEKQFSSI
-109 PALDSMTSV
+109 AALDSMTSV
-118 SGIGQTQI
+118 SGIGQSQI

-134 NIDAAAL
+134 NIDSAAL
-141 DVQSSISA
+141 DVQSAISA

-176 LGMSSKTLPLS
+176 IGMSSKTLPLS

-228 MASRGLGIDQV
+228 MAARGLGIDQV
-239 QAAVSAGNVDLPTG
+239 QAAVSNGNVDLPTG
-253 VLYGSDRTYNVIVN
+253 VLYGNDRTYNVIVN
-267 GQYDNAKPFGDLI
+267 GQYDSAKPFADLI

-288 VRLKDIGHVYDG
+288 VRLRDIGRVYDG

-341 FEKQLPAGVD
+341 FEKQLPAGID
-351 LKIFY
+351 LKVFY

-375 ALGLVILVIFIFL
+375 ALGLVVLVIFIFL
-388 RNLSATIIPALAL
+388 RNLSATIIPSLAL

-444 ISRHMDMGKTPL
+444 ISRHMEMGKTPM
-456 QATLDGAQEIGF
+456 QATFDGAKEIGF

-502 VSAVLVSGFVSL
+502 VAAVLVSGFVSL
-514 SLTPMLCSRMLK
+514 SLTPMLCGRMLK

-546 MQGFYKRTL
+546 MQNFYRKTL
-555 HASLDH
+555 HASLEH
-561 RRWVLAGFG
+561 RRLVMIGFG
-570 LILIVT
+570 LLLIAT
-576 VALFVL
+576 VALFVF

-604 DVGFAEMARKQHE
+604 DVGFDEMARKQAQ

-638 GSSATINL
+638 GSSATLNL
-646 GRMIITLKP
+646 GRMIITMKP
-655 RSERAVPD
+655 RSERLTPD
-663 DVIQELRPKLTG
+663 EIIQELRPKLTG

-707 DTKELFAFVPKLVAS
+707 DTRELFAFVPKLVDAV
-722 ISKLQGFQ
+722 SKLQGFQ

-794 KQDDTGVLGQ
+794 KQNDPAVLGQ

-809 SGGQLVPLSAVAHF
+809 SGGQLVPLSAVARF

-828 PATISHFGQ
+828 PATISHLGQ
-837 VPSVTLSFNLAPGVS
+837 VPSVTISFNLAPGVS

-859 IDAAVAKMNM
+859 IDTAVAGIKM

-874 GSFQGTA
+874 ASFQGTA

-895 MLAIFVIY
+895 VLAIFVIY

-927 FGALLTLM
+927 FGALLTLL

-959 AIMMIDFAVGAE
+959 AIMMIDFAVEAE
-971 RGGKSAE
+971 RCGKTAE
-978 EAIFEACLVRFRP
+978 ESIFEASLVRFRP

-1009 FGAGGDSRRPLGL
+1009 LGAGGESRRPLGL
-1022 AVVGGLLTSQILTL
+1022 AVVGGLLTSQLLTL
-1036 YLTPAIYV
+1036 YLTPVLYL
-1044 YFDHFQE
+1044 YFDHAQT
-1051 WLRHRRKRRATGRH
+1051 RVRRWRESRRR
-1065 NVAAAD
+1065 VAEPAHDAV

>member
-1 MHVRAWIPQHER
+1 MV
-13 KKAVDVATVV
+13 
-23 DVVVKESTSR
+23 
-33 KMTSVSEIFVRRPV
+33 
-47 MTTLIMIGILV
+47 GILV
-58 FGIVAYRMLPVSDL
+58 FGIAAYRLLPVSDL
-72 PNVDFPTIQVTAQL
+72 PNVDFPTIQVSAQL
-86 PGAAPD
+86 PGASPE

-109 PALDSMTSV
+109 PALDSMTSQ

-141 DVQSSISA
+141 DVQSAISA

-176 LGMSSKTLPLS
+176 IGMSSKTLPLS

-228 MASRGLGIDQV
+228 MAARGLGIDQV
-239 QAAVSAGNVDLPTG
+239 ATAVGNGNVDLPTG
-253 VLYGSDRTYNVIVN
+253 TLYGSDRTYNVMVN
-267 GQYDNAKPFGDLI
+267 GQFEAAKPFESLI

-288 VRLKDIGHVYDG
+288 VRLGDIGHVYDG
-300 VQTDK
+300 VQNDK
-305 LAAWVNGQRGVLL
+305 LAAWVNGTRGVLL

-331 VQRIRAVLPG
+331 VKRIRAVLPG

-351 LKIFY
+351 LKVFY

-361 IRASVDDVEFSLLL
+361 IRASVNDVQFSLFL
-375 ALGLVILVIFIFL
+375 ALILVVLVIFLFL
-388 RNLSATIIPALAL
+388 RNLSATIIPSLAL

-408 FAVMYP
+408 FAIMYP

-444 ISRHMDMGKTPL
+444 ISRHMEMGKS
-456 QATLDGAQEIGF
+456 TLDATFDGAREIGF

-526 SHKGEKHGRMYQFFE
+526 PHHGETHGRLYQFFE

-546 MQGFYKRTL
+546 MQNFYRRTL
-555 HASLDH
+555 QASLAH
-561 RRWVLAGFG
+561 RRIVLLAFG
-570 LILIVT
+570 LILIAT
-576 VALFVL
+576 VVLFVV

-592 TGQLFVFTEADQ
+592 TGQLFVFDEADQ
-604 DVGFAEMARKQHE
+604 DVGFDEMARKHNE
-617 AAAIIQQ
+617 AARIVREDPNVA
-624 DKNIQGVMSFIGVS
+624 GVMAFMGVS
-638 GSSATINL
+638 GSSATLNV
-646 GRMIITLKP
+646 GRMIVTLKP
-655 RSERAVPD
+655 RSERGSPD
-663 DVIQELRPKLTG
+663 EVIQELRPKLTG

-707 DTKELFAFVPKLVAS
+707 DTKELFAFVPKLVDV
-722 ISKLQGFQ
+722 IGKLPGFQ
-730 DVTSDLLIAT
+730 DVTSDLLIAQ

-759 AQIEG
+759 GQVES

-784 YWVLMQVDPA
+784 YWVLMQVDPK
-794 KQDDTGVLGQ
+794 KQNDPNVLSQ

-809 SGGQLVPLSAVAHF
+809 ANGQQVPLSAVARF

-828 PATISHFGQ
+828 PATISHLGQ
-837 VPSVTLSFNLAPGVS
+837 VPSVTVSFNLAPGVS

-859 IDAAVAKMNM
+859 IDGAVAKIRM
-869 PETIT
+869 PDTIT

-887 IAGMGILL
+887 VAGMGILL
-895 MLAIFVIY
+895 ALAIFVIY

-910 ESFIHPV
+910 ESFIHPL
-917 TILLG
+917 TILSG

-927 FGALLTLM
+927 FGALLTLLL
-935 IFHIDLNLYS
+935 FHIDLNLYS

-959 AIMMIDFAVGAE
+959 AIMMIDFAVEAE
-971 RGGKSAE
+971 RSGKSAE

-1002 TLPIAIG
+1002 TLPIALG
-1009 FGAGGDSRRPLGL
+1009 LGSGAESRRPLGL
-1022 AVVGGLLTSQILTL
+1022 AVVGGLLTSQVLTL
-1036 YLTPAIYV
+1036 YLTPVIYL
-1044 YFDHFQE
+1044 YFEHLQE
-1051 WLRHRRKRRATGRH
+1051 RMRRRKAEGVAPATVASAHDPAHGRA
-1065 NVAAAD
+1065 

>member
-1 MHVRAWIPQHER
+1 
-13 KKAVDVATVV
+13 
-23 DVVVKESTSR
+23 
-33 KMTSVSEIFVRRPV
+33 
-47 MTTLIMIGILV
+47 MTTLVMVGILV
-58 FGIVAYRMLPVSDL
+58 FGIAAYRLLPVSDL
-72 PNVDFPTIQVTAQL
+72 PNVDFPTIQVSAQL
-86 PGAAPD
+86 PGASPE

-109 PALDSMTSV
+109 PALDSMTSQ
-118 SGIGQTQI
+118 SGLGQTQI

-141 DVQSSISA
+141 DVQSAISA

-176 LGMSSKTLPLS
+176 VGMSSKTLPLS

-228 MASRGLGIDQV
+228 MAARGLGIDQV
-239 QAAVSAGNVDLPTG
+239 ATAVGNGNVDLPTG
-253 VLYGSDRTYNVIVN
+253 TLYGSERTYNVMVN
-267 GQYDNAKPFGDLI
+267 GQFEAAKPFESLI

-288 VRLKDIGHVYDG
+288 VRLGDIGHVYDG
-300 VQTDK
+300 VQNDK
-305 LAAWVNGQRGVLL
+305 LAAWVNGTRGVLL

-351 LKIFY
+351 LKVFY

-361 IRASVDDVEFSLLL
+361 IRASVNDVQFSLFL
-375 ALGLVILVIFIFL
+375 ALILVVLVIFIFL
-388 RNLSATIIPALAL
+388 RNLSATIIPSLAL

-408 FAVMYP
+408 FAIMYP

-444 ISRHMDMGKTPL
+444 ISRHMEMGKSAL
-456 QATLDGAQEIGF
+456 DATFDGAREIGF

-482 PLLFMGGIIGRL
+482 PLLFMSGIIGRL

-526 SHKGEKHGRMYQFFE
+526 PHHGESHGRLYQFFE

-546 MQGFYKRTL
+546 MQNFYKRTL
-555 HASLDH
+555 QASLAH
-561 RRWVLAGFG
+561 RRIVLAAFG
-570 LILIVT
+570 LILIAT
-576 VALFVL
+576 VVLFVV

-592 TGQLFVFTEADQ
+592 TGQLFVFDEADQ
-604 DVGFAEMARKQHE
+604 DVGFDEMARKHNE
-617 AAAIIQQ
+617 AARIVREDPNVA
-624 DKNIQGVMSFIGVS
+624 GVMAFMGVS
-638 GSSATINL
+638 GSSATLNV
-646 GRMIITLKP
+646 GRMIVTLKP
-655 RSERAVPD
+655 RSERGSPD
-663 DVIQELRPKLTG
+663 EVIQELRPKLTG

-707 DTKELFAFVPKLVAS
+707 DTKELFAFVPKLVDV
-722 ISKLQGFQ
+722 IGKLPGFQ
-730 DVTSDLLIAT
+730 DVTSDLLIAQ

-759 AQIEG
+759 AQVEG

-784 YWVLMQVDPA
+784 YWVLMQVDPK
-794 KQDDTGVLGQ
+794 KQNDPNVLSQ

-809 SGGQLVPLSAVAHF
+809 ANGQQVPLSAVARF

-828 PATISHFGQ
+828 PATISHLGQ
-837 VPSVTLSFNLAPGVS
+837 VPSVTVSFNLAPGVS

-859 IDAAVAKMNM
+859 IDGAVAKIRM
-869 PETIT
+869 PDTIT

-895 MLAIFVIY
+895 ALAIFVIY

-910 ESFIHPV
+910 ESFIHPL
-917 TILLG
+917 TILSG

-935 IFHIDLNLYS
+935 LFRIDLNLYS

-959 AIMMIDFAVGAE
+959 AIMMIDFAVEAE
-971 RGGKSAE
+971 RSGKSAE

-1002 TLPIAIG
+1002 TLPIALG
-1009 FGAGGDSRRPLGL
+1009 LGAGAESRRPLGL
-1022 AVVGGLLTSQILTL
+1022 AVVGGLLTSQVLTL
-1036 YLTPAIYV
+1036 YLTPVIYL
-1044 YFDHFQE
+1044 YFERLQE
-1051 WLRHRRKRRATGRH
+1051 RMRRRKGVGVASSTVASAHDPAHGRA
-1065 NVAAAD
+1065 